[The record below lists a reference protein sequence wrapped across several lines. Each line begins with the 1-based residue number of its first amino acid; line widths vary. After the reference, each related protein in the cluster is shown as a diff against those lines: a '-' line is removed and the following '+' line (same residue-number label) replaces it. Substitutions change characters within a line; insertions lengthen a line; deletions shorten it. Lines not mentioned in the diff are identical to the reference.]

1 MKKTN
6 QYISLLLAVL
16 MTVGLSSC
24 IKEDYA
30 VSSDETATVNLMFTT
45 RADLNQDGVDEDARI
60 HEGIKTLRVI
70 LVQNGKVIVNH
81 KAEGL
86 DKGDA
91 PVLSQTITFWQIP
104 KAQSTF
110 YAVANEESVEGL
122 RNKLAAY
129 TPESD
134 FNPLDDQELRGEIIT
149 VQTGTIPGAADDI
162 ATNGLP
168 IAGIYSEDL
177 SDVEDGHILRIP
189 ITRAVA
195 KMELTLTNNTGAPF
209 RLDEVAMG
217 SFFPNMTYL
226 FPGKTLPEGV
236 TYVAHTFE
244 TNATLDEGA
253 TKTFCF
259 YFYESHAGENA
270 YTIQLNDGSEY
281 GATPILVEPEEEGE
295 QATPLTSV
303 ERNTCVRVKGT
314 IESKAWTLLANVLP
328 WQHEEVSFDFDDTM
342 SYTSEGWKKGTYR
355 SKEVNNIRLFNDQR
369 AAELN
374 FTITAPSSL
383 VRWTAELLE
392 EGDGHYFEF
401 EGPSSGEVFIGDA
414 TSAPTQTIKVR
425 VINPDDEDYH
435 EATLRVV
442 ATLLNGESYE
452 LDLTGEGGTAPG
464 TAETINRYTLIQ
476 AR

>member
-6 QYISLLLAVL
+6 RYISLLLALVFAA
-16 MTVGLSSC
+16 GLSSC

-30 VSSDETATVNLMFTT
+30 DSTKNDKATVSLVFDT
-45 RADLNQDGVDEDARI
+45 RAPGVDGQTVQAGPN
-60 HEGIKTLRVI
+60 EGIKTLRVI
-70 LVQNGKVIVNH
+70 IVDSESSTVNVNKLYDYSAEAGPVEVKTLTIMNLPVGQKDFYVI
-81 KAEGL
+81 
-86 DKGDA
+86 
-91 PVLSQTITFWQIP
+91 
-104 KAQSTF
+104 
-110 YAVANEESVEGL
+110 ANEGSVGMNDIDLDAWQEKGTF
-122 RNKLAAY
+122 N
-129 TPESD
+129 ESD
-134 FNPLDDQELRGEIIT
+134 KNELLQAVIASGFPKTDAEI
-149 VQTGTIPGAADDI
+149 VEL
-162 ATNGLP
+162 GLP
-168 IAGIYSEDL
+168 IAGWQSENITGT
-177 SDVEDGHILRIP
+177 EDQEIEIP

-195 KMELTLTNNTGAPF
+195 KMELTLTNNTGASF
-209 RLDEVAMG
+209 QLDKVVMG

-226 FPGKTLPEGV
+226 FPGKTLSEGV
-236 TYVAHTFE
+236 KYAAHTFE
-244 TNATLDEGA
+244 TNATLAKDA
-253 TKTFCF
+253 TETFCF
-259 YFYESHAGENA
+259 YFYESNAGESA

-281 GATPILVEPEEEGE
+281 GATPILVEPEVEGG

-342 SYTSEGWKKGTYR
+342 SYTSEGWKEGTFR
-355 SKEVNNIRLFNDQR
+355 SKNGNNIRLFNNR
-369 AAELN
+369 TAAELN

-401 EGPSSGEVFIGDA
+401 DGPSSGEVFIGNA
-414 TSAPTQTIKVR
+414 TSAPMQTIKVR

>member
-70 LVQNGKVIVNH
+70 LVQDGKVIVNH

-122 RNKLAAY
+122 GEKLAAY

-134 FNPLDDQELRGEIIT
+134 FNTTDDQALRGEIIT

-162 ATNGLP
+162 ANNGLP

-177 SDVEDGHILRIP
+177 SNVEDGHTLRIP
-189 ITRAVA
+189 ITRAEA

-209 RLDEVAMG
+209 QLDQVAMG
-217 SFFPNMTYL
+217 KFFPNMTYL
-226 FPGKTLPEGV
+226 FPDNGLLEGV
-236 TYVAHTFE
+236 MYADHTFE
-244 TNATLDEGA
+244 TNATLEEGA
-253 TKTFCF
+253 TETFCF
-259 YFYESHAGENA
+259 YFYESNAGADA

-281 GATPILVEPEEEGE
+281 GATPILVEPEVEGG

-303 ERNTCVRVKGT
+303 ERNTCVRVKGI

-342 SYTSEGWKKGTYR
+342 SYTSEGWKEGTYLL
-355 SKEVNNIRLFNDQR
+355 EDGNNIRLSNR
-369 AAELN
+369 MAAELN

-425 VINPDDEDYH
+425 VTNPDDEDYH

-452 LDLTGEGGTAPG
+452 LDLTGESGTAPG
-464 TAETINRYTLIQ
+464 TAGTINRYTLIQ

>member
-6 QYISLLLAVL
+6 RYISLLLALVFAA
-16 MTVGLSSC
+16 GLSSC

-30 VSSDETATVNLMFTT
+30 DSTKNDKATVSLVFDT
-45 RADLNQDGVDEDARI
+45 RAPGVDGQTVQAGPN
-60 HEGIKTLRVI
+60 EGIKTLRVI
-70 LVQNGKVIVNH
+70 IVDSESSTVNVNKFYDYSAEPGPVEVKTLTIMNLPEGQKDFYVI
-81 KAEGL
+81 
-86 DKGDA
+86 
-91 PVLSQTITFWQIP
+91 
-104 KAQSTF
+104 
-110 YAVANEESVEGL
+110 ANEGSVEINGINL
-122 RNKLAAY
+122 DTWQEKGTFN
-129 TPESD
+129 ESD
-134 FNPLDDQELRGEIIT
+134 KNELLQAVISSGFPKTEI
-149 VQTGTIPGAADDI
+149 AEL
-162 ATNGLP
+162 GLP
-168 IAGIYSEDL
+168 IAGVKSENITGT
-177 SDVEDGHILRIP
+177 EDQVIEIP

-195 KMELTLTNNTGAPF
+195 KMELTLTNNTGASF
-209 RLDEVAMG
+209 QLDKVVMG

-226 FPGKTLPEGV
+226 FPDKGLPEGV
-236 TYVAHTFE
+236 TYANHTFD
-244 TNATLDEGA
+244 TNATLEEGA
-253 TKTFCF
+253 TETFCF
-259 YFYESHAGENA
+259 YFYESYAGADA
-270 YTIQLNDGSEY
+270 YTIQLNNGSEY
-281 GATPILVEPEEEGE
+281 GATPILVEPEEEGG

-342 SYTSEGWKKGTYR
+342 SYTSEGWKKDTYLL
-355 SKEVNNIRLFNDQR
+355 KDGNNIRLSNR
-369 AAELN
+369 MAAELN

>member
-45 RADLNQDGVDEDARI
+45 RADLNQNGVDEDARI

-122 RNKLAAY
+122 GNKLAAY
-129 TPESD
+129 TPESA
-134 FNPLDDQELRGEIIT
+134 FNTSDDKELRGEIIT
-149 VQTGTIPGAADDI
+149 VQKGTIPGAADDI

-177 SDVEDGHILRIP
+177 SNVEDGHILRIP

-195 KMELTLTNNTGAPF
+195 KVVLYVDNQSGEPFTLEQVKFGPF
-209 RLDEVAMG
+209 IADR
-217 SFFPNMTYL
+217 TYL
-226 FPGKTLPEGV
+226 FDKSQQLPDGVQFNEISLDAENVEVTPDKDEAVFTGYIYETGLRAINDFTLSLVSNTKG
-236 TYVAHTFE
+236 FE
-244 TNATLDEGA
+244 ALATPV
-253 TKTFCF
+253 
-259 YFYESHAGENA
+259 
-270 YTIQLNDGSEY
+270 TIQFDEAGRNYINRNDQVEIR
-281 GATPILVEPEEEGE
+281 ATVNIHKEVETDLDILVVPWGE
-295 QATPLTSV
+295 KDIDVPPFS
-303 ERNTCVRVKGT
+303 
-314 IESKAWTLLANVLP
+314 
-328 WQHEEVSFDFDDTM
+328 
-342 SYTSEGWKKGTYR
+342 
-355 SKEVNNIRLFNDQR
+355 
-369 AAELN
+369 
-374 FTITAPSSL
+374 
-383 VRWTAELLE
+383 
-392 EGDGHYFEF
+392 
-401 EGPSSGEVFIGDA
+401 
-414 TSAPTQTIKVR
+414 
-425 VINPDDEDYH
+425 
-435 EATLRVV
+435 
-442 ATLLNGESYE
+442 
-452 LDLTGEGGTAPG
+452 
-464 TAETINRYTLIQ
+464 
-476 AR
+476 

>member
-6 QYISLLLAVL
+6 RYISLLLALVFAA
-16 MTVGLSSC
+16 GLSSC

-30 VSSDETATVNLMFTT
+30 DSTKNDKATVSLVFDT
-45 RADLNQDGVDEDARI
+45 RAPGVDGQTVQAGPN
-60 HEGIKTLRVI
+60 EGIKTLRVI
-70 LVQNGKVIVNH
+70 IVDSKSSTVNVNKLYDYSAEADPVEVKTLTIMNLPVGQKDFYVI
-81 KAEGL
+81 
-86 DKGDA
+86 
-91 PVLSQTITFWQIP
+91 
-104 KAQSTF
+104 
-110 YAVANEESVEGL
+110 ANEGSVGMNDIDLNAWQEKG
-122 RNKLAAY
+122 
-129 TPESD
+129 TFDDSD
-134 FNPLDDQELRGEIIT
+134 KNELLQAVISSGFPKTEI
-149 VQTGTIPGAADDI
+149 VEL
-162 ATNGLP
+162 GLP
-168 IAGIYSEDL
+168 IAGWQSENIT
-177 SDVEDGHILRIP
+177 STEDQVIEIP

-209 RLDEVAMG
+209 QLDQVAMG

-226 FPGKTLPEGV
+226 FPGKALPEGV
-236 TYVAHTFE
+236 EYADHTFE
-244 TNATLDEGA
+244 TNATLAEDA
-253 TKTFCF
+253 TETFCF
-259 YFYESHAGENA
+259 YFYESNAGANA

-342 SYTSEGWKKGTYR
+342 SYTSEGWKEGTYLL
-355 SKEVNNIRLFNDQR
+355 KDGNNIRLSNR
-369 AAELN
+369 MAAELN

-452 LDLTGEGGTAPG
+452 LDLTGEDGTAPG

>member
-6 QYISLLLAVL
+6 RYISLLLALVFAA
-16 MTVGLSSC
+16 GLSSC

-30 VSSDETATVNLMFTT
+30 DSTKNDKATVSLVFDT
-45 RADLNQDGVDEDARI
+45 RAPGVDGQTVQAGSN
-60 HEGIKTLRVI
+60 EGIKTLRVI
-70 LVQNGKVIVNH
+70 IVDSKSSTVNVNKLYDYSAEAGPVEVKTLTIMNLPVGQKDFYVI
-81 KAEGL
+81 
-86 DKGDA
+86 
-91 PVLSQTITFWQIP
+91 
-104 KAQSTF
+104 
-110 YAVANEESVEGL
+110 ANEGSVGMNDIDLNAWQEKG
-122 RNKLAAY
+122 
-129 TPESD
+129 TFDDSD
-134 FNPLDDQELRGEIIT
+134 KNELLQAVISSGFPKTEI
-149 VQTGTIPGAADDI
+149 AEL
-162 ATNGLP
+162 GLP
-168 IAGIYSEDL
+168 IAGWQSENITDT
-177 SDVEDGHILRIP
+177 EDQVIEIP

-195 KMELTLTNNTGAPF
+195 KMELTLTNNTGALF
-209 RLDEVAMG
+209 QLDRVAMG
-217 SFFPNMTYL
+217 SFFPNKTYL
-226 FPGKTLPEGV
+226 FPGKTLSEGV
-236 TYVAHTFE
+236 AYVDHTFE
-244 TNATLDEGA
+244 TNATLEEGA

-281 GATPILVEPEEEGE
+281 GATPILVEPEEEGG
-295 QATPLTSV
+295 QPTPLTSV

-342 SYTSEGWKKGTYR
+342 SYTSEGWKEGTYR
-355 SKEVNNIRLFNDQR
+355 SKDGNNIRLSNQM

-401 EGPSSGEVFIGDA
+401 DGSSSGEVFIGDA
-414 TSAPTQTIKVR
+414 TSAPMQTIKVR
-425 VINPDDEDYH
+425 VTNPDDEDYH

-452 LDLTGEGGTAPG
+452 LDLTGKSGTAPG

>member
-6 QYISLLLAVL
+6 RYISLLLALVFAA
-16 MTVGLSSC
+16 GLSSC

-30 VSSDETATVNLMFTT
+30 DSTKNDKATVSLVFDT
-45 RADLNQDGVDEDARI
+45 RAPGVDGQTVQAGPN
-60 HEGIKTLRVI
+60 EGIKTLRVI
-70 LVQNGKVIVNH
+70 IVDSESSTVNVNKLYDYSAEAGPVEVKTLTIMNLPVGQKDFYVI
-81 KAEGL
+81 
-86 DKGDA
+86 
-91 PVLSQTITFWQIP
+91 
-104 KAQSTF
+104 
-110 YAVANEESVEGL
+110 ANEGSVEMNGINL
-122 RNKLAAY
+122 DTWQEKGTFN
-129 TPESD
+129 ESD
-134 FNPLDDQELRGEIIT
+134 KNELLQAVIASRFPKTDAEI
-149 VQTGTIPGAADDI
+149 AEL
-162 ATNGLP
+162 GLP
-168 IAGIYSEDL
+168 IAGWQSENITGT
-177 SDVEDGHILRIP
+177 EDQVIEIP

-209 RLDEVAMG
+209 QLDQVAMG

-226 FPGKTLPEGV
+226 FPGKALPEGV
-236 TYVAHTFE
+236 AYADHTFE
-244 TNATLDEGA
+244 TNATLAEDA
-253 TKTFCF
+253 TETFCF
-259 YFYESHAGENA
+259 YFYESYAGADA
-270 YTIQLNDGSEY
+270 YTIQLNNGSEY
-281 GATPILVEPEEEGE
+281 GATPILVEPEEEGG

-342 SYTSEGWKKGTYR
+342 SYTSEGWKEGTYLL
-355 SKEVNNIRLFNDQR
+355 KDGNNIRLSNR
-369 AAELN
+369 MAAELN

-401 EGPSSGEVFIGDA
+401 DGSSSGEVFIGDA
-414 TSAPTQTIKVR
+414 TSAPMQTIKVR

>member
-6 QYISLLLAVL
+6 RYISLLLALVFAA
-16 MTVGLSSC
+16 GLSSC

-30 VSSDETATVNLMFTT
+30 DSTKNDKATVSLVFDT
-45 RADLNQDGVDEDARI
+45 RAPGVDGQTVQAGSN
-60 HEGIKTLRVI
+60 EGIKTLRVI
-70 LVQNGKVIVNH
+70 IVDSKSSTVNVNKFYDYSAELGPVETKMLTIMNLPVGQKDFYVI
-81 KAEGL
+81 
-86 DKGDA
+86 
-91 PVLSQTITFWQIP
+91 
-104 KAQSTF
+104 
-110 YAVANEESVEGL
+110 ANEGSVGMNDIDLDAWQEKGTF
-122 RNKLAAY
+122 N
-129 TPESD
+129 ESD
-134 FNPLDDQELRGEIIT
+134 KNELLQAVIASGFPKTDAEIA
-149 VQTGTIPGAADDI
+149 GL
-162 ATNGLP
+162 GLP
-168 IAGIYSEDL
+168 IAGWQSENI
-177 SDVEDGHILRIP
+177 STEDQVIEIP

-195 KMELTLTNNTGAPF
+195 KMELTLTNNTGASF
-209 RLDEVAMG
+209 QLDQVVMG

-226 FPGKTLPEGV
+226 FPDKGLPEGV
-236 TYVAHTFE
+236 PYANHTFD
-244 TNATLDEGA
+244 TNATLEEGA
-253 TKTFCF
+253 TETFCF
-259 YFYESHAGENA
+259 YFYESYAGADA
-270 YTIQLNDGSEY
+270 YTIQLNNGSEY
-281 GATPILVEPEEEGE
+281 GATPILVEPEEEEG

-342 SYTSEGWKKGTYR
+342 SYTSEGWKEGTYH
-355 SKEVNNIRLFNDQR
+355 SQEGNNIRLFNNR
-369 AAELN
+369 TAAELN

-452 LDLTGEGGTAPG
+452 LDLTGKGGTAPG

>member
-6 QYISLLLAVL
+6 RYISLLLALVFAA
-16 MTVGLSSC
+16 GLSSC

-30 VSSDETATVNLMFTT
+30 DSTKNDKATVSLVFDT
-45 RADLNQDGVDEDARI
+45 RAPGVDGQTVQAGPN
-60 HEGIKTLRVI
+60 EGIKTLRVI
-70 LVQNGKVIVNH
+70 IVDSESSTVNVNKLYDYSAEAGPVETKTLTIMNLPEGQKDFYVI
-81 KAEGL
+81 
-86 DKGDA
+86 
-91 PVLSQTITFWQIP
+91 
-104 KAQSTF
+104 
-110 YAVANEESVEGL
+110 ANEGSVEMNDIDLDTWQEKGTF
-122 RNKLAAY
+122 N
-129 TPESD
+129 ESD
-134 FNPLDDQELRGEIIT
+134 KNELLQAVIASGFPKTDAEI
-149 VQTGTIPGAADDI
+149 AEL
-162 ATNGLP
+162 GLP
-168 IAGIYSEDL
+168 IAGWQSENITGT
-177 SDVEDGHILRIP
+177 EDQVIEIP

-209 RLDEVAMG
+209 QLDQVAMG
-217 SFFPNMTYL
+217 RFFPNMTYL
-226 FPGKTLPEGV
+226 FPGNALPESV
-236 TYVAHTFE
+236 TYAAHTFE
-244 TNATLDEGA
+244 TNATLDGGA

-259 YFYESHAGENA
+259 YFYESNAGANA
-270 YTIQLNDGSEY
+270 YTIQLNNGSEY
-281 GATPILVEPEEEGE
+281 GATPILVEPEEEGG

-342 SYTSEGWKKGTYR
+342 SYTSEGWKEGTYLL
-355 SKEVNNIRLFNDQR
+355 EDGNNIRLSNR
-369 AAELN
+369 MAAELN
-374 FTITAPSSL
+374 FTITTPSSL

-401 EGPSSGEVFIGDA
+401 DGPSSGEVFIGDA

>member
-6 QYISLLLAVL
+6 RYISLLLALVFAA
-16 MTVGLSSC
+16 GLSSC

-30 VSSDETATVNLMFTT
+30 DSTKNDKATVSLVFDT
-45 RADLNQDGVDEDARI
+45 RAPGVDGQTVQVGLN
-60 HEGIKTLRVI
+60 EGIKTLRVI
-70 LVQNGKVIVNH
+70 IVDSESSTVNVNKLYDYSAEPGPVETKTLTIMNLPVGQKDFYVI
-81 KAEGL
+81 
-86 DKGDA
+86 
-91 PVLSQTITFWQIP
+91 
-104 KAQSTF
+104 
-110 YAVANEESVEGL
+110 ANEGSVEMNGIDL
-122 RNKLAAY
+122 NTWQEKG
-129 TPESD
+129 TFDDSD
-134 FNPLDDQELRGEIIT
+134 KNELLQAVISSGFPKTEI
-149 VQTGTIPGAADDI
+149 AEL
-162 ATNGLP
+162 GLP
-168 IAGIYSEDL
+168 IAGWQSENITNT
-177 SDVEDGHILRIP
+177 EDQVIEIP

-209 RLDEVAMG
+209 QLDQVAMG
-217 SFFPNMTYL
+217 SFFPNKTYL
-226 FPGKTLPEGV
+226 FPSKALPEGV
-236 TYVAHTFE
+236 AYADHIFE
-244 TNATLDEGA
+244 TNATLEKGA
-253 TKTFCF
+253 TETFCF
-259 YFYESHAGENA
+259 YFYESYAGADA
-270 YTIQLNDGSEY
+270 YTIQLNNGSEY
-281 GATPILVEPEEEGE
+281 GATPILVEPEEEGG

-342 SYTSEGWKKGTYR
+342 SYTSEGWKEGTFR
-355 SKEVNNIRLFNDQR
+355 SKNGNNIRLFNNR
-369 AAELN
+369 TAAELN

-401 EGPSSGEVFIGDA
+401 DGPSSGEVFIGNA
-414 TSAPTQTIKVR
+414 TSAPMQTIKVR

>member
-122 RNKLAAY
+122 GNKLAAY
-129 TPESD
+129 TPESA
-134 FNPLDDQELRGEIIT
+134 FNTSDDQELRGEIIT

-177 SDVEDGHILRIP
+177 SNVEDGHILRIP

-195 KMELTLTNNTGAPF
+195 KFVLYINNESGEAFDLNSVNLGTF
-209 RLDEVAMG
+209 VADC
-217 SFFPNMTYL
+217 TYL
-226 FPGKTLPEGV
+226 FPGQNGLPQGV
-236 TYVAHTFE
+236 TYNEKMYSLNANTTVAANDDGKGEPAFIGYIYETGTRDADNFTLSLTSSTPGFE
-244 TNATLDEGA
+244 DLAKAVPIQFQEQGRNHISRNEQVEITATVDVNKEVQTDL
-253 TKTFCF
+253 K
-259 YFYESHAGENA
+259 
-270 YTIQLNDGSEY
+270 
-281 GATPILVEPEEEGE
+281 ILVEHWGE
-295 QATPLTSV
+295 
-303 ERNTCVRVKGT
+303 K
-314 IESKAWTLLANVLP
+314 
-328 WQHEEVSFDFDDTM
+328 
-342 SYTSEGWKKGTYR
+342 
-355 SKEVNNIRLFNDQR
+355 
-369 AAELN
+369 
-374 FTITAPSSL
+374 
-383 VRWTAELLE
+383 
-392 EGDGHYFEF
+392 
-401 EGPSSGEVFIGDA
+401 
-414 TSAPTQTIKVR
+414 
-425 VINPDDEDYH
+425 
-435 EATLRVV
+435 
-442 ATLLNGESYE
+442 
-452 LDLTGEGGTAPG
+452 
-464 TAETINRYTLIQ
+464 TINIPSFN
-476 AR
+476 

>member
-6 QYISLLLAVL
+6 RYISLLLALVFAA
-16 MTVGLSSC
+16 GLSSC

-30 VSSDETATVNLMFTT
+30 DSTKNDKATVSLVFDT
-45 RADLNQDGVDEDARI
+45 RAPGVDGQTVQAGPN
-60 HEGIKTLRVI
+60 EGIKTLRVI
-70 LVQNGKVIVNH
+70 IVDSESSTVNVNKFYDYSAEAGPVEVKTLTIMNLPVGQKDFYVI
-81 KAEGL
+81 
-86 DKGDA
+86 
-91 PVLSQTITFWQIP
+91 
-104 KAQSTF
+104 
-110 YAVANEESVEGL
+110 ANEGSVEMNGINL
-122 RNKLAAY
+122 DTWQEKGTFN
-129 TPESD
+129 ESD
-134 FNPLDDQELRGEIIT
+134 KNELLQAVIASGFPKTDAEI
-149 VQTGTIPGAADDI
+149 AEL
-162 ATNGLP
+162 GLP
-168 IAGIYSEDL
+168 IAGWQSENITGT
-177 SDVEDGHILRIP
+177 EDQVIEIP

-209 RLDEVAMG
+209 QLDQVAMG

-226 FPGKTLPEGV
+226 FPGKALPEGV
-236 TYVAHTFE
+236 AYADHTFE
-244 TNATLDEGA
+244 TNATLAEDA
-253 TKTFCF
+253 TETFCF
-259 YFYESHAGENA
+259 YFYESYAGADA
-270 YTIQLNDGSEY
+270 YTIQLNNGSEY
-281 GATPILVEPEEEGE
+281 GATPILVEPEEEGG

-342 SYTSEGWKKGTYR
+342 SYTSEGWKEGTYLL
-355 SKEVNNIRLFNDQR
+355 KDGNNIRLSNR
-369 AAELN
+369 MAAELN

-401 EGPSSGEVFIGDA
+401 DGSSSGEVFIGDA
-414 TSAPTQTIKVR
+414 TSAPMQTIKVR

>member
-6 QYISLLLAVL
+6 RYISLLLALVFAA
-16 MTVGLSSC
+16 GLSSC

-30 VSSDETATVNLMFTT
+30 DSTKNDKATVSLVFDT
-45 RADLNQDGVDEDARI
+45 RAPGVDGQTVQAGPN
-60 HEGIKTLRVI
+60 EGIKTLRVI
-70 LVQNGKVIVNH
+70 IVDSKSSTVNVNKFYDYSAEPDPVETKTLTIMNLPVGQKDFYVI
-81 KAEGL
+81 
-86 DKGDA
+86 
-91 PVLSQTITFWQIP
+91 
-104 KAQSTF
+104 
-110 YAVANEESVEGL
+110 ANEGSVGMNDIDLDAWQEKG
-122 RNKLAAY
+122 
-129 TPESD
+129 TFDDSD
-134 FNPLDDQELRGEIIT
+134 KNELLQAVISSGFPKTEI
-149 VQTGTIPGAADDI
+149 AEL
-162 ATNGLP
+162 GLP
-168 IAGIYSEDL
+168 IAGVKSENITGT
-177 SDVEDGHILRIP
+177 EDQVIEIP

-209 RLDEVAMG
+209 RLDQVAMG
-217 SFFPNMTYL
+217 SFFPDMTYL
-226 FPGKTLPEGV
+226 FPGKALPEGV
-236 TYVAHTFE
+236 AYADHIFE
-244 TNATLDEGA
+244 TNATLAEDA
-253 TKTFCF
+253 TETFCF
-259 YFYESHAGENA
+259 YFYESNAGENA
-270 YTIQLNDGSEY
+270 YTIQLNNGSEY
-281 GATPILVEPEEEGE
+281 GATPILVEPEEEGG

-303 ERNTCVRVKGT
+303 KRNTCVRVKGT

-342 SYTSEGWKKGTYR
+342 SYTSEGWKKDTYLL
-355 SKEVNNIRLFNDQR
+355 KDGNNIRLSNR
-369 AAELN
+369 MAAELN

-401 EGPSSGEVFIGDA
+401 EGPSSGEVFIGNA
-414 TSAPTQTIKVR
+414 TSAPMQTIKVR

-452 LDLTGEGGTAPG
+452 LDLTGKGGTAPG

>member
-6 QYISLLLAVL
+6 RYISLLLALVFAA
-16 MTVGLSSC
+16 GLSSC

-30 VSSDETATVNLMFTT
+30 DSTKNDKATVSLVFDT
-45 RADLNQDGVDEDARI
+45 RAPGVDGQTVQAGPN
-60 HEGIKTLRVI
+60 EGIKTLRVI
-70 LVQNGKVIVNH
+70 IVDSESSTVNVNKLYDYSAEPGPVETKTLTIMNLPVGQKDFYVI
-81 KAEGL
+81 
-86 DKGDA
+86 
-91 PVLSQTITFWQIP
+91 
-104 KAQSTF
+104 
-110 YAVANEESVEGL
+110 ANEGSVEMNGIDL
-122 RNKLAAY
+122 NTWQEKG
-129 TPESD
+129 TFNESD
-134 FNPLDDQELRGEIIT
+134 KNGLLQAVIASGFPKTDAEIAEL
-149 VQTGTIPGAADDI
+149 
-162 ATNGLP
+162 GLP
-168 IAGIYSEDL
+168 IAG
-177 SDVEDGHILRIP
+177 VESANITGTGDQVIEIP

-195 KMELTLTNNTGAPF
+195 KMELTLTNNTGALF
-209 RLDEVAMG
+209 QLDQVAMG
-217 SFFPNMTYL
+217 RFFPNMTYL
-226 FPGKTLPEGV
+226 FPGKTLSEGV
-236 TYVAHTFE
+236 TYEAHTFE
-244 TNATLDEGA
+244 TNATLAEDA
-253 TKTFCF
+253 TETFCF
-259 YFYESHAGENA
+259 YFYESHAGESA

-281 GATPILVEPEEEGE
+281 GATPILVEPEVEGGQE
-295 QATPLTSV
+295 TPLTSV

-342 SYTSEGWKKGTYR
+342 SYTSEGWKKDTYLL
-355 SKEVNNIRLFNDQR
+355 KDGNNIRLSNR
-369 AAELN
+369 MAAELN

>member
-6 QYISLLLAVL
+6 RYISLLLALVFAA
-16 MTVGLSSC
+16 GLSSC

-30 VSSDETATVNLMFTT
+30 DSTKNDKATVSLVFDT
-45 RADLNQDGVDEDARI
+45 RAPGVDGQTVQAGPN
-60 HEGIKTLRVI
+60 EGIKTLRVI
-70 LVQNGKVIVNH
+70 IVDSGSSTVNVNKFYDYSAEAGPVETKTLTIMNLPVGQKDFYVI
-81 KAEGL
+81 
-86 DKGDA
+86 
-91 PVLSQTITFWQIP
+91 
-104 KAQSTF
+104 
-110 YAVANEESVEGL
+110 ANEGSVGMNDIDLNAWQEKG
-122 RNKLAAY
+122 
-129 TPESD
+129 TFDDSD
-134 FNPLDDQELRGEIIT
+134 KNELLQAVISSGFPKTEI
-149 VQTGTIPGAADDI
+149 AEL
-162 ATNGLP
+162 GLP
-168 IAGIYSEDL
+168 IAGWQSENITGT
-177 SDVEDGHILRIP
+177 EDQVIEIP

-209 RLDEVAMG
+209 QLDQVAMG

-226 FPGKTLPEGV
+226 FPGKTLPED
-236 TYVAHTFE
+236 VAYADHIFE
-244 TNATLDEGA
+244 TNATLAEDA
-253 TKTFCF
+253 TETFCF
-259 YFYESHAGENA
+259 YFYESNAGENA
-270 YTIQLNDGSEY
+270 YTIQLNNGSEY
-281 GATPILVEPEEEGE
+281 GATPILVEPEEGGG

-342 SYTSEGWKKGTYR
+342 AYTSKGWKEGTYR
-355 SKEVNNIRLFNDQR
+355 SQEGNNIRLFNDQR

>member
-6 QYISLLLAVL
+6 RYISLLLALVFAA
-16 MTVGLSSC
+16 GLSSC

-30 VSSDETATVNLMFTT
+30 DSTKNDKATVSLVFDT
-45 RADLNQDGVDEDARI
+45 RAPGVDGQTVQAGPN
-60 HEGIKTLRVI
+60 EGIKTLRVI
-70 LVQNGKVIVNH
+70 IVDSKSSTVNVNKLYDYSAEPGPVEVKTLTIMNLPVGQKDFYVI
-81 KAEGL
+81 
-86 DKGDA
+86 
-91 PVLSQTITFWQIP
+91 
-104 KAQSTF
+104 
-110 YAVANEESVEGL
+110 ANEGSVGMNDIDLNAWQEKG
-122 RNKLAAY
+122 
-129 TPESD
+129 TFDDSD
-134 FNPLDDQELRGEIIT
+134 KSELLQAVIASGFPKTDAEI
-149 VQTGTIPGAADDI
+149 AEL
-162 ATNGLP
+162 GLP
-168 IAGIYSEDL
+168 IAGWQSENITGT
-177 SDVEDGHILRIP
+177 EDQVIEIP

-195 KMELTLTNNTGAPF
+195 KMELTLTNNTGASF
-209 RLDEVAMG
+209 QLDKVVTG

-226 FPGKTLPEGV
+226 FPDKGLPEDV
-236 TYVAHTFE
+236 TYVNHTFD
-244 TNATLDEGA
+244 TNATLEEGA
-253 TKTFCF
+253 TETFCF
-259 YFYESHAGENA
+259 YFYESNAGADA
-270 YTIQLNDGSEY
+270 YTIQLNNGSEY
-281 GATPILVEPEEEGE
+281 GATPILVESEEEGG

-342 SYTSEGWKKGTYR
+342 SYTSEGWKKDTYLL
-355 SKEVNNIRLFNDQR
+355 KDGNNIRLSNR
-369 AAELN
+369 MAAELN

>member
-122 RNKLAAY
+122 GDKLAAY

-134 FNPLDDQELRGEIIT
+134 FNTLDDQALRGEIIT

-177 SDVEDGHILRIP
+177 SNVEDGHTLRIP

-195 KMELTLTNNTGAPF
+195 KMELTLMNNTGAPF
-209 RLDEVAMG
+209 QLDQVAMG
-217 SFFPNMTYL
+217 SFFPNKTYL
-226 FPGKTLPEGV
+226 FPDKGLLQGV
-236 TYVAHTFE
+236 TYADHTFD
-244 TNATLDEGA
+244 TNATLDEGV
-253 TKTFCF
+253 TETFCF
-259 YFYESHAGENA
+259 YFYESNAGANT

-281 GATPILVEPEEEGE
+281 GATPILVEPEVEGG

-342 SYTSEGWKKGTYR
+342 SYTSEGWKEGTYR
-355 SKEVNNIRLFNDQR
+355 SKDGNNIRLSNQM

-401 EGPSSGEVFIGDA
+401 DGPSSGEVFIGDA
-414 TSAPTQTIKVR
+414 TSAPMQTIKVR
-425 VINPDDEDYH
+425 VSNPDDEDYH
-435 EATLRVV
+435 KATLRVV

>member
-6 QYISLLLAVL
+6 RYISLLLALVFAA
-16 MTVGLSSC
+16 GLSSC

-30 VSSDETATVNLMFTT
+30 DSTKNDKATVSLVFDT
-45 RADLNQDGVDEDARI
+45 RAPGVDGQTVQAGPK
-60 HEGIKTLRVI
+60 EGIKTLRVI
-70 LVQNGKVIVNH
+70 IVDSKSSTVNVNKLYDYSAEAGPVEVKTLTIMNLPVGQKDFYVI
-81 KAEGL
+81 
-86 DKGDA
+86 
-91 PVLSQTITFWQIP
+91 
-104 KAQSTF
+104 
-110 YAVANEESVEGL
+110 ANEGSVGMNDIDLNAWQEKG
-122 RNKLAAY
+122 
-129 TPESD
+129 TFDDSD
-134 FNPLDDQELRGEIIT
+134 KNELLQAVISSGFPKTEI
-149 VQTGTIPGAADDI
+149 AEL
-162 ATNGLP
+162 GLP
-168 IAGIYSEDL
+168 IAGWQSENITGT
-177 SDVEDGHILRIP
+177 EDQVIEIP

-209 RLDEVAMG
+209 QLDQVAMG
-217 SFFPNMTYL
+217 SFFPNKTYL
-226 FPGKTLPEGV
+226 FPDKGLLQGV
-236 TYVAHTFE
+236 TYADHTFD
-244 TNATLDEGA
+244 TNATLDEGV

-259 YFYESHAGENA
+259 YFYESNAGENA
-270 YTIQLNDGSEY
+270 YTIQLNNGSEY
-281 GATPILVEPEEEGE
+281 GATPILVEPEEEGG

-342 SYTSEGWKKGTYR
+342 SYTSEGWKKDTYLL
-355 SKEVNNIRLFNDQR
+355 KDGNNIRLSNR
-369 AAELN
+369 MAAELN

-414 TSAPTQTIKVR
+414 TSAPMQTIKVR

>member
-6 QYISLLLAVL
+6 RYISLLLALVFAA
-16 MTVGLSSC
+16 GLSSC

-30 VSSDETATVNLMFTT
+30 DSTKNDKATVSLVFDT
-45 RADLNQDGVDEDARI
+45 RAPGVDGQTVQAGSN
-60 HEGIKTLRVI
+60 EGIKTLRVI
-70 LVQNGKVIVNH
+70 IVDSESSTVNVNKLYDYSAEAGPVEVKTLTIMNLPVGQKDFYVI
-81 KAEGL
+81 
-86 DKGDA
+86 
-91 PVLSQTITFWQIP
+91 
-104 KAQSTF
+104 
-110 YAVANEESVEGL
+110 ANEGSVEMNGINL
-122 RNKLAAY
+122 DTWQEKGTFN
-129 TPESD
+129 ESD
-134 FNPLDDQELRGEIIT
+134 KNELLQAVIASGFPKTDAEI
-149 VQTGTIPGAADDI
+149 AEL
-162 ATNGLP
+162 GLP
-168 IAGIYSEDL
+168 IAGWQSENI
-177 SDVEDGHILRIP
+177 STEDQVIEIP

-195 KMELTLTNNTGAPF
+195 KMELTLTNNTGALF
-209 RLDEVAMG
+209 QLDQVAMG
-217 SFFPNMTYL
+217 SFFPNKTYL
-226 FPGKTLPEGV
+226 FPGKTLSEGV
-236 TYVAHTFE
+236 TYAAHTFE
-244 TNATLDEGA
+244 TNATLEEGA
-253 TKTFCF
+253 TETFCF
-259 YFYESHAGENA
+259 YFYESNAGENA

-281 GATPILVEPEEEGE
+281 GATPILVEPEVEGG

-342 SYTSEGWKKGTYR
+342 SYTSEGWKEGTYR
-355 SKEVNNIRLFNDQR
+355 SKEGNNIRLFNDR
-369 AAELN
+369 MAAELN

-401 EGPSSGEVFIGDA
+401 DGPSSGEVFIGDA
-414 TSAPTQTIKVR
+414 TSAPMQTIKVR

-464 TAETINRYTLIQ
+464 IAETINRYTLIQ

>member
-6 QYISLLLAVL
+6 RYISLLLALVFAA
-16 MTVGLSSC
+16 GLSSC

-30 VSSDETATVNLMFTT
+30 DSTKNDKATVSLVFDT
-45 RADLNQDGVDEDARI
+45 RAPGVDGQTVQAGPN
-60 HEGIKTLRVI
+60 EGIKTLRVI
-70 LVQNGKVIVNH
+70 IVDSESSTVNVNKLYDYSAEAGPVEVKTLTIMNLPVGQKDFYVI
-81 KAEGL
+81 
-86 DKGDA
+86 
-91 PVLSQTITFWQIP
+91 
-104 KAQSTF
+104 
-110 YAVANEESVEGL
+110 ANEGSVGMNGINLDTWQEKGTF
-122 RNKLAAY
+122 N
-129 TPESD
+129 ESD
-134 FNPLDDQELRGEIIT
+134 KNELLQAVIASGFPKTDAEI
-149 VQTGTIPGAADDI
+149 AEL
-162 ATNGLP
+162 GLP
-168 IAGIYSEDL
+168 IAGWQSENITGT
-177 SDVEDGHILRIP
+177 EDQVIEIP

-209 RLDEVAMG
+209 QLDQVAMG

-226 FPGKTLPEGV
+226 FPGKALPEGV
-236 TYVAHTFE
+236 AYADHTFE
-244 TNATLDEGA
+244 TNATLAEDA
-253 TKTFCF
+253 TETFCF
-259 YFYESHAGENA
+259 YFYESYAGADA
-270 YTIQLNDGSEY
+270 YTIQLNNGSEY
-281 GATPILVEPEEEGE
+281 GATPILVEPEEEGG

-342 SYTSEGWKKGTYR
+342 SYTSEGWKEGTYLL
-355 SKEVNNIRLFNDQR
+355 KDGNNIRLSNR
-369 AAELN
+369 MAAELN

-401 EGPSSGEVFIGDA
+401 DGSSSGEVFIGDA
-414 TSAPTQTIKVR
+414 TSAPMQTIKVR

>member
-6 QYISLLLAVL
+6 RYISLLLALVFAA
-16 MTVGLSSC
+16 GLSSC

-30 VSSDETATVNLMFTT
+30 DSTKNDKATVSLVFDT
-45 RADLNQDGVDEDARI
+45 RAPGVDGQTVQAGLN
-60 HEGIKTLRVI
+60 EGIKTLRVI
-70 LVQNGKVIVNH
+70 IVDSESSTVNVNKLYDYSAEAGPVEVKTLTIMNLPEGQKDFYVI
-81 KAEGL
+81 
-86 DKGDA
+86 
-91 PVLSQTITFWQIP
+91 
-104 KAQSTF
+104 
-110 YAVANEESVEGL
+110 ANEGSVGMNDIDLNAWQEKGTF
-122 RNKLAAY
+122 N
-129 TPESD
+129 ESD
-134 FNPLDDQELRGEIIT
+134 KNELLQAVIASGFPKTDAEI
-149 VQTGTIPGAADDI
+149 AEL
-162 ATNGLP
+162 GLP
-168 IAGIYSEDL
+168 IAGWQSENITGT
-177 SDVEDGHILRIP
+177 EDQVIEIP

-209 RLDEVAMG
+209 QLDQVAMG
-217 SFFPNMTYL
+217 NFFPNMTYL
-226 FPGKTLPEGV
+226 FPGNALPENV
-236 TYVAHTFE
+236 MYTAHTFE
-244 TNATLDEGA
+244 TNAMLDEGA

-259 YFYESHAGENA
+259 YFYESNAGANA

-281 GATPILVEPEEEGE
+281 GATPILVEPEEEGG
-295 QATPLTSV
+295 QVTPLTSV

-342 SYTSEGWKKGTYR
+342 SYTSEGWQEGTYHL
-355 SKEVNNIRLFNDQR
+355 KNGNNIRLFNNR
-369 AAELN
+369 TAAELN

-401 EGPSSGEVFIGDA
+401 DGPSSGEVFIGDA

>member
-6 QYISLLLAVL
+6 RYISLLLALVFAA
-16 MTVGLSSC
+16 GLSSC

-30 VSSDETATVNLMFTT
+30 DSTKNDKATVSLVFDT
-45 RADLNQDGVDEDARI
+45 RAPGVDGQTVQAGPN
-60 HEGIKTLRVI
+60 EGIKTLRVI
-70 LVQNGKVIVNH
+70 IVDSGSSTVNVNKLYDYSAEAGPVEVKTLTIMNLPVGQKDFYVI
-81 KAEGL
+81 
-86 DKGDA
+86 
-91 PVLSQTITFWQIP
+91 
-104 KAQSTF
+104 
-110 YAVANEESVEGL
+110 ANEGSVEMNGIDL
-122 RNKLAAY
+122 DTWQEKGTFDDSDKNELLQAVIASGFPKTDAEIVKL
-129 TPESD
+129 
-134 FNPLDDQELRGEIIT
+134 
-149 VQTGTIPGAADDI
+149 
-162 ATNGLP
+162 GLP
-168 IAGIYSEDL
+168 IAGWQSENITGT
-177 SDVEDGHILRIP
+177 EDQVIEIP

-195 KMELTLTNNTGAPF
+195 KMELTLTNNTGASF
-209 RLDEVAMG
+209 QLDQVVMG

-226 FPGKTLPEGV
+226 FPDKGLPEVV
-236 TYVAHTFE
+236 TYANHTFD
-244 TNATLDEGA
+244 TNATLEEGA
-253 TKTFCF
+253 TETFCF
-259 YFYESHAGENA
+259 YFYESYAGADA
-270 YTIQLNDGSEY
+270 YTIQLNNGSEY
-281 GATPILVEPEEEGE
+281 GATPILVEPEEEGG

-342 SYTSEGWKKGTYR
+342 SYTSEGWKEGTYLL
-355 SKEVNNIRLFNDQR
+355 EDGNNIRLSNR
-369 AAELN
+369 MAAELN

-401 EGPSSGEVFIGDA
+401 DGPSSGEVFIGDA
-414 TSAPTQTIKVR
+414 TSAPMQTIKVR
-425 VINPDDEDYH
+425 VTNPNDEDYH

>member
-6 QYISLLLAVL
+6 RYISLLLALVFAA
-16 MTVGLSSC
+16 GLSSC

-30 VSSDETATVNLMFTT
+30 DSTKNDKATVSLVFDT
-45 RADLNQDGVDEDARI
+45 RAPGVDGQTVQAGPN
-60 HEGIKTLRVI
+60 EGIKTLRVI
-70 LVQNGKVIVNH
+70 IVDSKSSTVNVNKFYDYSAEPGPVETKTLTIMNLPVGQKDFYVI
-81 KAEGL
+81 
-86 DKGDA
+86 
-91 PVLSQTITFWQIP
+91 
-104 KAQSTF
+104 
-110 YAVANEESVEGL
+110 ANEGSVGMNDIDLNAWQEKGTFDDSDKNEL
-122 RNKLAAY
+122 LQAVISSGFPKTEIAKL
-129 TPESD
+129 
-134 FNPLDDQELRGEIIT
+134 
-149 VQTGTIPGAADDI
+149 
-162 ATNGLP
+162 GLP
-168 IAGIYSEDL
+168 IAGVKSENITGT
-177 SDVEDGHILRIP
+177 EDQVIEIP

-195 KMELTLTNNTGAPF
+195 KMELTLTNNTGASF
-209 RLDEVAMG
+209 QLDKVVMG

-226 FPGKTLPEGV
+226 FPDKGLPEDV
-236 TYVAHTFE
+236 TYVNHTFD
-244 TNATLDEGA
+244 TNATLEKGA
-253 TKTFCF
+253 TETFCF
-259 YFYESHAGENA
+259 YFYESYAGADA
-270 YTIQLNDGSEY
+270 YTIQLNNGSEY
-281 GATPILVEPEEEGE
+281 GATPILVEPEEKGG

-355 SKEVNNIRLFNDQR
+355 SKEGNDIRLFNDQR

-414 TSAPTQTIKVR
+414 TSAPMQAIKVR

-452 LDLTGEGGTAPG
+452 LDLTGKSGTAPG

>member
-6 QYISLLLAVL
+6 RYISLLLALVFAA
-16 MTVGLSSC
+16 GLSSC

-30 VSSDETATVNLMFTT
+30 DSTKNDKATVSLVFDT
-45 RADLNQDGVDEDARI
+45 RAPGVDGQTVQAGPN
-60 HEGIKTLRVI
+60 EGIKTLRVI
-70 LVQNGKVIVNH
+70 IVDSKSSTVNVNKFYDYSAEPDPVETKTLTIMNLPVGQKDFYVI
-81 KAEGL
+81 
-86 DKGDA
+86 
-91 PVLSQTITFWQIP
+91 
-104 KAQSTF
+104 
-110 YAVANEESVEGL
+110 ANEGSVEMNGINL
-122 RNKLAAY
+122 NTWQEKG
-129 TPESD
+129 TFDDSD
-134 FNPLDDQELRGEIIT
+134 KNELLQAVISSGFPKTEI
-149 VQTGTIPGAADDI
+149 AEL
-162 ATNGLP
+162 GLP
-168 IAGIYSEDL
+168 IAGVKSENITGT
-177 SDVEDGHILRIP
+177 EDQVIEIP

-209 RLDEVAMG
+209 QLDQVAMG

-226 FPGKTLPEGV
+226 FPGKALPED
-236 TYVAHTFE
+236 VAYADHIFE
-244 TNATLDEGA
+244 TNATLEKGA
-253 TKTFCF
+253 TETFCF
-259 YFYESHAGENA
+259 YFYESNAGENA
-270 YTIQLNDGSEY
+270 YTIQLNNGSEY
-281 GATPILVEPEEEGE
+281 GATPILVEPEEEGG

-342 SYTSEGWKKGTYR
+342 SYTSERWKEGTYR
-355 SKEVNNIRLFNDQR
+355 SQEGNNIRLFNDQR

>member
-6 QYISLLLAVL
+6 RYISLLLALVFAA
-16 MTVGLSSC
+16 GLSSC

-30 VSSDETATVNLMFTT
+30 DSTKNDKATVSLVFDT
-45 RADLNQDGVDEDARI
+45 RAPGVDGQTVQAGLN
-60 HEGIKTLRVI
+60 EGIKTLRVI
-70 LVQNGKVIVNH
+70 IVDSKSSTVNVNKFYDYSAEPGPVETKTLTIMNLPVGQKDFYVI
-81 KAEGL
+81 
-86 DKGDA
+86 
-91 PVLSQTITFWQIP
+91 
-104 KAQSTF
+104 
-110 YAVANEESVEGL
+110 ANERSVGMNDIDLDAWQEKG
-122 RNKLAAY
+122 
-129 TPESD
+129 TFDDSD
-134 FNPLDDQELRGEIIT
+134 KNELLQAVISSGFPKTEI
-149 VQTGTIPGAADDI
+149 AEL
-162 ATNGLP
+162 GLP
-168 IAGIYSEDL
+168 IAGVKSENITDT
-177 SDVEDGHILRIP
+177 EDQVIEIP

-209 RLDEVAMG
+209 RLDQVAMG

-226 FPGKTLPEGV
+226 FPGKTLSEGV
-236 TYVAHTFE
+236 KYAAHTFE
-244 TNATLDEGA
+244 TNATLEEDA
-253 TKTFCF
+253 TETFCF
-259 YFYESHAGENA
+259 YFYESNAGADA
-270 YTIQLNDGSEY
+270 YTIQLNNGSEY
-281 GATPILVEPEEEGE
+281 GATPILVEPEEGGG

-303 ERNTCVRVKGT
+303 ERNTCVRVKGI

-342 SYTSEGWKKGTYR
+342 SYTSERWKEGTYH
-355 SKEVNNIRLFNDQR
+355 SQEGNNIRLFNNR
-369 AAELN
+369 TAAELN

>member
-6 QYISLLLAVL
+6 RYISLLLALVFAA
-16 MTVGLSSC
+16 GLSSC

-30 VSSDETATVNLMFTT
+30 DSTKNDKATVSLVFDT
-45 RADLNQDGVDEDARI
+45 RAPGVDGQTVQAGSN
-60 HEGIKTLRVI
+60 EGIKTLRVI
-70 LVQNGKVIVNH
+70 IVDSESSTVNVNKLYNYSAEAGPVETKTLTIMNLPVGQKDFYVI
-81 KAEGL
+81 
-86 DKGDA
+86 
-91 PVLSQTITFWQIP
+91 
-104 KAQSTF
+104 
-110 YAVANEESVEGL
+110 ANEGSVEMNGIDL
-122 RNKLAAY
+122 DTWQEKG
-129 TPESD
+129 TFDDSD
-134 FNPLDDQELRGEIIT
+134 KNELLQAVIASGFPKTEI
-149 VQTGTIPGAADDI
+149 AEL
-162 ATNGLP
+162 GLP
-168 IAGIYSEDL
+168 IAGVKSENITGT
-177 SDVEDGHILRIP
+177 EDQVIEIP

-195 KMELTLTNNTGAPF
+195 KMELTLTNNTGASF
-209 RLDEVAMG
+209 QLDQVVMG

-226 FPGKTLPEGV
+226 FPGNALPESV
-236 TYVAHTFE
+236 KYTAHTFE

-259 YFYESHAGENA
+259 YFYESNAGENA
-270 YTIQLNDGSEY
+270 YTIQLNNGSEY
-281 GATPILVEPEEEGE
+281 GATPILVEPEEEGG

-342 SYTSEGWKKGTYR
+342 SYTSEGWKEGTFR
-355 SKEVNNIRLFNDQR
+355 SKNGNNIRLFNNR
-369 AAELN
+369 TAAELN

-401 EGPSSGEVFIGDA
+401 DGPSSGEVFIGDA

>member
-6 QYISLLLAVL
+6 RYISLLLALVFAA
-16 MTVGLSSC
+16 GLSSC

-30 VSSDETATVNLMFTT
+30 DSTKNDKATVSLVFDT
-45 RADLNQDGVDEDARI
+45 RAPGVDGQTVQAGPN
-60 HEGIKTLRVI
+60 EGIKTLRVI
-70 LVQNGKVIVNH
+70 IVDSESSTVNVNKLYDYSAEAGPVEVKTLTIMNLPVGQKDFYVI
-81 KAEGL
+81 
-86 DKGDA
+86 
-91 PVLSQTITFWQIP
+91 
-104 KAQSTF
+104 
-110 YAVANEESVEGL
+110 ANEGSVEMNGINL
-122 RNKLAAY
+122 DTWQEKGTFN
-129 TPESD
+129 ESD
-134 FNPLDDQELRGEIIT
+134 KNELLQAVIASRFPKTDAEI
-149 VQTGTIPGAADDI
+149 AEL
-162 ATNGLP
+162 GLP
-168 IAGIYSEDL
+168 IAGWQSENITGT
-177 SDVEDGHILRIP
+177 EDQVIEIP

-209 RLDEVAMG
+209 QLDQVAMG

-226 FPGKTLPEGV
+226 FPGKALPEGV
-236 TYVAHTFE
+236 AYADHTFE
-244 TNATLDEGA
+244 TNATLAEDA
-253 TKTFCF
+253 TETFCF
-259 YFYESHAGENA
+259 YFYESYAGADA
-270 YTIQLNDGSEY
+270 YTIQLNNGSEY
-281 GATPILVEPEEEGE
+281 GATPILVEPEEEGG

-303 ERNTCVRVKGT
+303 ERNTCVHVKGT

-342 SYTSEGWKKGTYR
+342 SYTSEGWKEGTYLL
-355 SKEVNNIRLFNDQR
+355 KDGNNIRLSNR
-369 AAELN
+369 MAAELN

-401 EGPSSGEVFIGDA
+401 DGSSSGEVFIGDA
-414 TSAPTQTIKVR
+414 TSAPMQTIKVR

>member
-6 QYISLLLAVL
+6 RYISLLLALVFAA
-16 MTVGLSSC
+16 GLSSC

-30 VSSDETATVNLMFTT
+30 DSTKNDKATVSLVFDT
-45 RADLNQDGVDEDARI
+45 RAPGVDGQTVQAGSN
-60 HEGIKTLRVI
+60 EGIKTLRVI
-70 LVQNGKVIVNH
+70 IVDSKSSTVNVNKLYDYSAEAGPVEVKTLTIMNLPVGQKDFYVI
-81 KAEGL
+81 
-86 DKGDA
+86 
-91 PVLSQTITFWQIP
+91 
-104 KAQSTF
+104 
-110 YAVANEESVEGL
+110 ANEGSVGMNDIDLDAWQEKG
-122 RNKLAAY
+122 
-129 TPESD
+129 TFDDSD
-134 FNPLDDQELRGEIIT
+134 KNELLQAVIASGFPKTDAEI
-149 VQTGTIPGAADDI
+149 AEL
-162 ATNGLP
+162 GLP
-168 IAGIYSEDL
+168 IAGWQSENI
-177 SDVEDGHILRIP
+177 STEDQVIEIP

-209 RLDEVAMG
+209 RLDQVAMG

-226 FPGKTLPEGV
+226 FPGKALPES
-236 TYVAHTFE
+236 VAYADHTFK
-244 TNATLDEGA
+244 TNATLAEDA
-253 TKTFCF
+253 TETFCF
-259 YFYESHAGENA
+259 YFYESYAGADA
-270 YTIQLNDGSEY
+270 YTIQLNNGSEY
-281 GATPILVEPEEEGE
+281 GATPILVEPEEEGG

-342 SYTSEGWKKGTYR
+342 SYTSEGWKKDTYLL
-355 SKEVNNIRLFNDQR
+355 KDGNNIRLFNNQR

-401 EGPSSGEVFIGDA
+401 EGPFSGEVFIGDA

-452 LDLTGEGGTAPG
+452 LDLTGKGGTAPG

>member
-81 KAEGL
+81 KAKGL

-122 RNKLAAY
+122 GNKLDAY

-134 FNPLDDQELRGEIIT
+134 FNKSDDRELRGEIIKE
-149 VQTGTIPGAADDI
+149 QTGTIPGAADDI

-177 SDVEDGHILRIP
+177 SNVEDGHILRIP

-195 KMELTLTNNTGAPF
+195 KFVLYINNESGEAFDLNSVNLGTF
-209 RLDEVAMG
+209 VADR
-217 SFFPNMTYL
+217 TYL
-226 FPGKTLPEGV
+226 FPGQNGLPQGV
-236 TYVAHTFE
+236 TYNEKKMYSLNANTTVAANDDGKGEPAFIGYIYETGTRDAGNFTLSLTSSTPGFE
-244 TNATLDEGA
+244 DLAKAVPIQFNQQGRNHISRNEQVEITATVDVNKEVQTDL
-253 TKTFCF
+253 K
-259 YFYESHAGENA
+259 
-270 YTIQLNDGSEY
+270 
-281 GATPILVEPEEEGE
+281 ILVVHWGE
-295 QATPLTSV
+295 KV
-303 ERNTCVRVKGT
+303 
-314 IESKAWTLLANVLP
+314 IEVP
-328 WQHEEVSFDFDDTM
+328 P
-342 SYTSEGWKKGTYR
+342 
-355 SKEVNNIRLFNDQR
+355 FN
-369 AAELN
+369 
-374 FTITAPSSL
+374 
-383 VRWTAELLE
+383 
-392 EGDGHYFEF
+392 
-401 EGPSSGEVFIGDA
+401 
-414 TSAPTQTIKVR
+414 
-425 VINPDDEDYH
+425 
-435 EATLRVV
+435 
-442 ATLLNGESYE
+442 
-452 LDLTGEGGTAPG
+452 
-464 TAETINRYTLIQ
+464 
-476 AR
+476 

>member
-6 QYISLLLAVL
+6 RYISLLLALVFAA
-16 MTVGLSSC
+16 GLSSC

-30 VSSDETATVNLMFTT
+30 DSTKNDKATVSLVFDT
-45 RADLNQDGVDEDARI
+45 RAPGVDGQTVQAGPN
-60 HEGIKTLRVI
+60 EGIKTLRVI
-70 LVQNGKVIVNH
+70 IVDSESSTVNVNKFYDYSAEAGPVEVKTLTIMNLPVGQKDFYVI
-81 KAEGL
+81 
-86 DKGDA
+86 
-91 PVLSQTITFWQIP
+91 
-104 KAQSTF
+104 
-110 YAVANEESVEGL
+110 ANEGSVEMNGINL
-122 RNKLAAY
+122 DTWQEKGTFN
-129 TPESD
+129 ESD
-134 FNPLDDQELRGEIIT
+134 KNELLQAVIASGFPKTDAEI
-149 VQTGTIPGAADDI
+149 AKR
-162 ATNGLP
+162 GLP
-168 IAGIYSEDL
+168 IAGWQSENITGT
-177 SDVEDGHILRIP
+177 EDQVIEIP

-209 RLDEVAMG
+209 QLDQVAMG

-226 FPGKTLPEGV
+226 FPGKALPEGV
-236 TYVAHTFE
+236 AYADHTFE
-244 TNATLDEGA
+244 TNATLAEDA
-253 TKTFCF
+253 TETFCF
-259 YFYESHAGENA
+259 YFYESYAGADA
-270 YTIQLNDGSEY
+270 YTIQLNNGSEY
-281 GATPILVEPEEEGE
+281 GATPILVEPEEEGG

-342 SYTSEGWKKGTYR
+342 SYTSEGWKEGTYLL
-355 SKEVNNIRLFNDQR
+355 KDGNNIRLSNR
-369 AAELN
+369 MAAELN

-401 EGPSSGEVFIGDA
+401 DGSSSGEVFIGDA
-414 TSAPTQTIKVR
+414 TSAPMQTIKVR

>member
-6 QYISLLLAVL
+6 RYISLLLALVFAA
-16 MTVGLSSC
+16 GLSSC

-30 VSSDETATVNLMFTT
+30 DSTKNDKATVSLVFDT
-45 RADLNQDGVDEDARI
+45 RAPGVDGQTVQVGPN
-60 HEGIKTLRVI
+60 EGIKTLRVI
-70 LVQNGKVIVNH
+70 IVDSKSSTVNVNKFYDYSAEPGPVETKTLTIMNLPVGQKDFYVI
-81 KAEGL
+81 
-86 DKGDA
+86 
-91 PVLSQTITFWQIP
+91 
-104 KAQSTF
+104 
-110 YAVANEESVEGL
+110 ANEGSVGMNDIDLNAWQEKGTFDDSDKNEL
-122 RNKLAAY
+122 LQAVIASGFPKTDAEIVKL
-129 TPESD
+129 
-134 FNPLDDQELRGEIIT
+134 
-149 VQTGTIPGAADDI
+149 
-162 ATNGLP
+162 GLP
-168 IAGIYSEDL
+168 IAGWQSENITGT
-177 SDVEDGHILRIP
+177 EDQVIEIP

-209 RLDEVAMG
+209 QLDQVAMG
-217 SFFPNMTYL
+217 NFFPNMTYL
-226 FPGKTLPEGV
+226 FPGNALPESV
-236 TYVAHTFE
+236 TYTAHTFE
-244 TNATLDEGA
+244 TNATLAEDA
-253 TKTFCF
+253 TETFCF
-259 YFYESHAGENA
+259 YFYESYAGADA
-270 YTIQLNDGSEY
+270 YTIQLNNGSEY
-281 GATPILVEPEEEGE
+281 GATPILVEPEEEE

-342 SYTSEGWKKGTYR
+342 SYTSEGWKEGTFR
-355 SKEVNNIRLFNDQR
+355 SKNGNNIRLFNNR
-369 AAELN
+369 TAAELN

-401 EGPSSGEVFIGDA
+401 DGPSSGEVFIGDA